1 MVQNES
7 GKEKICWRKR
17 EENHG
22 DGEKR
27 NRIVFFRQKERGQGI
42 EGKDGEREEESGGMR
57 GRKQWN
63 QKV

>member
-7 GKEKICWRKR
+7 GKEKNCWRKR

-42 EGKDGEREEESGGMR
+42 EGKDGERE
-57 GRKQWN
+57 
-63 QKV
+63 